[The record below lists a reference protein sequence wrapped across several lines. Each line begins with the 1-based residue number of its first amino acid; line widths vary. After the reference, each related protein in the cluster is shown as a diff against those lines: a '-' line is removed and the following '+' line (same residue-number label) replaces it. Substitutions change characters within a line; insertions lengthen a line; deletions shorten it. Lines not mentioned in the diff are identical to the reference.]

1 MDHEARKALST
12 ARQELLTTLRDG
24 ILPFWAERALDE
36 RHGGYL
42 TDFDGN
48 GELRP
53 GRHDKY
59 LNTQARLVWCFSE
72 LSEVA
77 SNPAPLLDLAA
88 KGMEFLRA
96 RLLDPEHGGWHWKV
110 ARDGGVV
117 DPAKLIYGESFALYG
132 VAAFARRT
140 GDPEARRLAIESFDR
155 IHAAAAD
162 TLHGGY
168 FENLRADWT
177 PAGAGAEAGD
187 RKSLDSHM
195 HLLESF
201 TELVRLTG
209 SEIHR
214 RRLRAVRTLIVE
226 RMIDLETG
234 AGGNQYDLEFR
245 PLLPIVIPKTWIA
258 ERNAEEGVEPEASDV
273 VTTCYGHNL
282 ELGWLLG
289 AADGALGEAGASDAV
304 IASLARHALAH
315 GNDPEC
321 GGVYRE
327 GPPGGTAS
335 DTDKEFWQ
343 NAESL
348 VGWLEA
354 YRVSRHP
361 AYLDAFLGTWR
372 FARDHLVHP
381 RFGEWRVRT
390 DREGRMLDDDLG
402 NPWKVA
408 YHTGRGALESI
419 RRLDALLA
427 EDGENQG
434 VERGTP

>member
-1 MDHEARKALST
+1 MDREKRNALSI
-12 ARQELLTTLRDG
+12 ARDELLATLRDG
-24 ILPFWAERALDE
+24 ILPFWAERALDD
-36 RHGGYL
+36 RYGGYL
-42 TDFDGN
+42 TDFDES

-53 GRHDKY
+53 GRCDKY
-59 LNTQARLVWCFSE
+59 LNTQARLLWCFSE
-72 LSEVA
+72 LSEIVPD
-77 SNPAPLLDLAA
+77 PAPFLGLAA
-88 KGMEFLRA
+88 SGMEFLRE
-96 RLLDPEHGGWHWKV
+96 RLLDQEHGGWYWKV
-110 ARDGGVV
+110 ARDGRVV

-132 VAAFARRT
+132 IAAFTRRT
-140 GDPEARRLAIESFDR
+140 GDAEATRLAIETFDR

-168 FENLRADWT
+168 LENLGADWT
-177 PAGAGAEAGD
+177 PAGPGAEAGD

-209 SEIHR
+209 SAVHQQ
-214 RRLRAVRTLIVE
+214 RLRAVRTLIVE

-234 AGGNQYDLEFR
+234 AGGNQYDLEFQ
-245 PLLPIVIPKTWIA
+245 PVVPIVIPKTWIA
-258 ERNAEEGVEPEASDV
+258 ERNAEIGIEPEPSPI

-289 AADGALGEAGASDAV
+289 AADRALGEEGASDAV
-304 IASLARHALAH
+304 ISSLASHALAH
-315 GNDPEC
+315 GYDTEH

-327 GPPGGTAS
+327 GPPGGAAS

-354 YRVSRHP
+354 YRVSRDP

-390 DREGRMLDDDLG
+390 DRAGRMLDGDLG

-419 RRLDALLA
+419 RRLDVLLG
-427 EDGENQG
+427 DDL
-434 VERGTP
+434 